1 MSRQALS
8 QPSPRGRRSK
18 KTPTEVCAT
27 EKMSTAVNIPPQF
40 EVIDRPLDTQMTIS
54 MGPQHPSTHGVL
66 RLELVLDGEM
76 VVRAIPDIG
85 YLHTGMEKL
94 FEYKKYQQ
102 GIVITD
108 RMDYLN
114 PLGNNLAYVMAV
126 EKLLQIEIPERAQ
139 TIRVLMCEL
148 QRIAS
153 HLVWLGT
160 HALDLGAMT
169 VFFYTFREREK
180 ILNLIEAASGG
191 RLTPSYFRIGGLMM
205 DLPSGFERRV
215 KQFLDG
221 FPKALDDFKKLIT
234 GNRIFQKRTQGVG
247 FISGEDAIDWGL
259 SGPSLRGS
267 GVALDIRRANPYT
280 GYEKYDFEIVTEPDG
295 DVWARYLVR
304 MREMKESQ
312 KIVTQALSRLKP
324 GPVKADAPKVVLPG
338 SRGDEDAHGC
348 SDSSLPDRGR
358 RIRCA
363 GWRSLPADRRFEGRT
378 RRLHKV
384 HRRTKAGAGAFSRAE
399 FCESVGAA
407 AHVARRDDRRHRR
420 DYRIAGYCA
429 GRNRQMICHR
439 DTEKMATDKHGLA
452 QIRNPEI
459 GVYLC
464 SSVADSRVIGIS
476 VAILKG

>member
-1 MSRQALS
+1 MRHRLKAELQTLI
-8 QPSPRGRRSK
+8 
-18 KTPTEVCAT
+18 
-27 EKMSTAVNIPPQF
+27 MSTAVNIPPQF
-40 EVIDRPLDTQMTIS
+40 EIVDRPLDTQMTIS

-76 VVRAIPDIG
+76 VIKSTPDIG

-94 FEYKKYQQ
+94 FEYRKYQQ

-126 EKLLQIEIPERAQ
+126 EKLLQLEIPERAQ

-169 VFFYTFREREK
+169 VFFYCFREREK

-215 KQFLDG
+215 KQFQDEFLH
-221 FPKALDDFKKLIT
+221 ALGEFKKLVT
-234 GNRIFQKRTQGVG
+234 GNRIFQKRTQGIG
-247 FISGEDAIDWGL
+247 YISAADAIDWGL

-280 GYEKYDFEIVTEPDG
+280 GYEKYDFEIVTETDG

-304 MREMKESQ
+304 MREMHESH
-312 KIVTQALSRLKP
+312 KIVAQALSRLKP
-324 GPVKADAPKVVLPG
+324 GPVKADAPKVVLPDREAMKTHMDALIHHFLIVAEG
-338 SRGDEDAHGC
+338 FDVPAGEVYHPIEASKGELGVYIKSTGGPKPARVHFRGPSFVNLSALPHMSRGA
-348 SDSSLPDRGR
+348 
-358 RIRCA
+358 
-363 GWRSLPADRRFEGRT
+363 
-378 RRLHKV
+378 
-384 HRRTKAGAGAFSRAE
+384 
-399 FCESVGAA
+399 
-407 AHVARRDDRRHRR
+407 
-420 DYRIAGYCA
+420 
-429 GRNRQMICHR
+429 M
-439 DTEKMATDKHGLA
+439 
-452 QIRNPEI
+452 
-459 GVYLC
+459 
-464 SSVADSRVIGIS
+464 VADI
-476 VAILKG
+476 VAIIGSLDIVLGEIDR